1 VPGGLTKPSGMESL
15 GIILCPLQTGNRTM
29 NISAEQS
36 TIKVPAQLAEIYNN
50 APPSE
55 QIRTVVVMQFLL
67 KNKITRDQDNI
78 FQLMDDIGKQAKEN
92 GLTEEILAEILEIEP
107 SEITELI

>member
-1 VPGGLTKPSGMESL
+1 
-15 GIILCPLQTGNRTM
+15 M

-67 KNKITRDQDNI
+67 KNKITRDQDN
-78 FQLMDDIGKQAKEN
+78 
-92 GLTEEILAEILEIEP
+92 
-107 SEITELI
+107 